1 MRRRTG
7 VALLLVLW
15 LIVVLGAIGGSIA
28 ASVRERLGVA
38 TNLRD
43 RAVVRAMAESGIVAA
58 SEEIGDTLAR
68 LDAGPARARY
78 LNALTASA
86 PTHSTLGDGAFQVG
100 VVDVNARLD
109 VNLASEDALAQF
121 FAQFTTAVSARD
133 FAREVRQRISA
144 SDRESVIATPLL
156 SIDALSDLPSFDSR
170 IAGAVASFLT
180 VDGDGN
186 VNMAHAPLAVRHA
199 AAGQVVDAPTR
210 VMIVSRG
217 ARVGSSLGDEIEAVY
232 AIQGSQLALVRW
244 RERIR

>member
-43 RAVVRAMAESGIVAA
+43 RAVARAMAESGIVAE
-58 SEEIGDTLAR
+58 SEEIGATLAR

-86 PTHSTLGDGAFQVG
+86 PTQFTLGDGAFQVA
-100 VVDVNARLD
+100 VADVNARLD
-109 VNLASEDALAQF
+109 VNLAGEESLSQF
-121 FAQFTTAVSARD
+121 FAQFTNAVSAHD
-133 FAREVRQRISA
+133 IAREVRERTGA
-144 SDRESVIATPLL
+144 STRQGTIATPLQ
-156 SIDALSDLPSFDSR
+156 SIDALGDLPSFDAR
-170 IAGAVASFLT
+170 IATAVAALVT

-186 VNMAHAPLAVRHA
+186 VNMTHAPLAVRHA

-210 VMIVSRG
+210 VMLVSRG
-217 ARVGSSLGDEIEAVY
+217 ARSGSSLMDEIEAVY

-244 RERIR
+244 RERAR